1 MTEVSDEAFFK
12 KLQETSPLLKK
23 GGVQRLLF
31 FIHAIRNGLMTP
43 PAGIACGHVA

>member
-1 MTEVSDEAFFK
+1 MTEVSGEAFFK
-12 KLQETSPLLKK
+12 KLQETSALLEK
-23 GGVQRLLF
+23 GDARKLLF